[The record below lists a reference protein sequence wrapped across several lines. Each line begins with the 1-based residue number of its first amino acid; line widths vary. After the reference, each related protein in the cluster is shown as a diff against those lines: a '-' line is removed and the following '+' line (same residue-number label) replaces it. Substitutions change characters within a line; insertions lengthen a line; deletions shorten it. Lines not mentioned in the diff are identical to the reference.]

1 MAVKVLIKRRFKP
14 EAMKDIAQAL
24 IKARYGALGRQG
36 YISSETMRRFDDPSI
51 VLVIS
56 MWESVEDWYRW
67 RDSDERKTNEAQIT
81 EILSTPTEY
90 EIYALGLHQVR

>member
-56 MWESVEDWYRW
+56 M
-67 RDSDERKTNEAQIT
+67 
-81 EILSTPTEY
+81 
-90 EIYALGLHQVR
+90 